1 MTNTFRSL
9 LLLAAT
15 AVMASTAQAAPI
27 TYNFTGTYAGGDT
40 YFGTTVTGTITL
52 DLTAAPSSSDDSQA
66 EWRNVPGIKITAT
79 TTNFTGGTGKIA
91 GALVD
96 DTVVQQVSASPLPP
110 GFGGPTHLSWNWFG
124 FSQLDGSDAQGI
136 SIDGNGLPYSQLDTL
151 SHLINPVAP
160 PLSFTGITIYDSTHQ
175 ASFELG
181 AFTPV
186 ATNILIDGK
195 DTGIKDI
202 TYQGQ
207 SVSAIL
213 AGYAASAKNHGDYV
227 SSVEKLME
235 KLLKAKLLTK
245 AQAETLKKAAEK
257 SSIGQK
263 PKKEKEDKEDKGKSD
278 KDDDDNN
285 DD

>member
-9 LLLAAT
+9 LLLTAT

-27 TYNFTGTYAGGDT
+27 TYNFTGTYASGDT
-40 YFGTTVTGTITL
+40 YFGTTVTGTITV
-52 DLTAAPSSSDDSQA
+52 DLAAAPSSSDVSVT

-79 TTNFTGGTGKIA
+79 ATNFNGGTGKIA

-96 DTVVQQVSASPLPP
+96 DTVVQQANAAPFPA
-110 GFGGPTHLSWNWFG
+110 GAGGPTYLRWDWFG

-136 SIDGNGLPYSQLDTL
+136 TFGEFGPAYTQLDTL
-151 SHLINPVAP
+151 SHLIDPIAP
-160 PLSFTGITIYDSTHQ
+160 PFGFGDITLYDSTHG
-175 ASFELG
+175 ASFTIET
-181 AFTPV
+181 FTPV
-186 ATNILIDGK
+186 TTNILIDGK
-195 DTGIKDI
+195 DTGIKDF

-227 SSVEKLME
+227 SSVEKLVE

-245 AQAETLKKAAEK
+245 AQAETLKQAAAK
-257 SSIGQK
+257 STIGQK
-263 PKKEKEDKEDKGKSD
+263 PKKEKEDKDDKGKSD
-278 KDDDDNN
+278 NDKDD
-285 DD
+285 

>member
-1 MTNTFRSL
+1 MTNTLRSL
-9 LLLAAT
+9 LLLTAT

-27 TYNFTGTYAGGDT
+27 TYNFTGTYRGGDT

-52 DLTAAPSSSDDSQA
+52 DLAATPSSSDDSQA
-66 EWRNVPGIKITAT
+66 EWRNVPGIKFTAT
-79 TTNFTGGTGKIA
+79 ATNFNGGTGKIA

-96 DTVVQQVSASPLPP
+96 DTVVQQVSVSPLPP

-124 FSQLDGSDAQGI
+124 FSQIDGSDAQGI
-136 SIDGNGLPYSQLDTL
+136 TFDGNGPPYSQLDTL
-151 SHLINPVAP
+151 SHLIDPVAP
-160 PLSFTGITIYDSTHQ
+160 PLTFGGITLYDSTHQ

-181 AFTPV
+181 ALTPV
-186 ATNILIDGK
+186 TTNILIDGK

-227 SSVEKLME
+227 DSVEKLVE

-245 AQAETLKKAAEK
+245 AQADTLKQAAAK
-257 SSIGQK
+257 SSIGLK
-263 PKKEKEDKEDKGKSD
+263 PKKEDKDDKGKSD
-278 KDDDDNN
+278 NDKDD
-285 DD
+285 